1 MLETNENNKYTLLYD
16 GQCTI
21 CRYFIKNFLENRK
34 GENLELKPFQ
44 SAEFEKAYPPEQLKR
59 CKAEIILINE
69 KEQIFL
75 GGTEAIGKT
84 LELVK
89 LWPVLQAWLKIPF
102 LKPLNHFF
110 YRLIAWNRYTWFIV
124 PPYLRCAECELE
136 IPFKWN
142 LIYFI
147 SLFVVLGLA
156 TYENLSIWFNA
167 LAESAEQL
175 FDTVQNPFF
184 LLPVITILIGTIISV
199 IFQFIL
205 FSQYKKVLGLQRL
218 ELFKQYLLSNTVNAV
233 FLLVLLILGQF
244 LSQILANYLPNITSV
259 SLVLLILTSIFCI
272 SLPLTQ
278 LLIYKRLRE
287 INFSNKYIL
296 IFCLVLELIFKAL
309 SPILVL
315 RLI

>member
-1 MLETNENNKYTLLYD
+1 M
-16 GQCTI
+16 
-21 CRYFIKNFLENRK
+21 
-34 GENLELKPFQ
+34 
-44 SAEFEKAYPPEQLKR
+44 
-59 CKAEIILINE
+59 
-69 KEQIFL
+69 
-75 GGTEAIGKT
+75 
-84 LELVK
+84 
-89 LWPVLQAWLKIPF
+89 
-102 LKPLNHFF
+102 
-110 YRLIAWNRYTWFIV
+110 
-124 PPYLRCAECELE
+124 
-136 IPFKWN
+136 
-142 LIYFI
+142 
-147 SLFVVLGLA
+147 
-156 TYENLSIWFNA
+156 
-167 LAESAEQL
+167 
-175 FDTVQNPFF
+175 
-184 LLPVITILIGTIISV
+184 ITILIGTIISA

-259 SLVLLILTSIFCI
+259 SLTLLILTSVFCI

-287 INFSNKYIL
+287 INFTNKYIL